1 MFRRCA
7 ILASATS
14 LALLGCKSDIPEL
27 NITNSAGSTLS
38 ISRSFINTEGPVD
51 GVAYACINAP
61 TAWGGPTGASVKG
74 TLSSESFTSTPGQN
88 AGRSTYMED
97 IFPRDGYSWYCHDEP
112 DRDYQPG
119 DQGEITWQFA
129 GQNDSALVFTIVSGS
144 DENPGLTRFAAHQV
158 NTAGSTAPFYWEPL
172 NLSGAGP
179 EFGDITAGPNAFN
192 DGLAFYNDDDGH
204 FYLRTADGTL
214 TTAEP
219 DLLSSAPV
227 IRNDRLVG
235 LGFTE
240 NGLQAQVSTDG
251 QAWQLSEVIDT
262 GDGGL
267 NLHENPVTGDYVA
280 SLGGN
285 LYTSADALAWSA
297 GTDTGLTFVQHY
309 AVLPDGTQIAASD
322 GQVSSEVAEGNWS
335 PVLAMPEGSSAN
347 VFQLQTAGNAVYLL
361 REETVDGPA
370 PTTHLYRS
378 EDGQAWTELL
388 PGSQPGY
395 NLALF
400 AEGERILMLV
410 KDGPYVS
417 NDGGV
422 NWAPLSV
429 LPEAFEDQI
438 FEWYPVLAGQQDGI
452 YFLSLSVR
460 IGDSFGSSVALF
472 LASEDLET
480 FQLLAGKPQ
489 RGGDFGQ
496 HASVSSAG
504 IVTVGVDSNGTHMHR
519 LRAGS
524 ASGDGSAATASVSSG
539 GGGSLGIWLFALLLL
554 ARRNIQPS
562 RNG

>member
-1 MFRRCA
+1 MLRRCA
-7 ILASATS
+7 ILTSATT
-14 LALLGCKSDIPEL
+14 LALLGCKSDIPQL
-27 NITNSAGSTLS
+27 NHNNAAGSTLS
-38 ISRSFINTEGPVD
+38 ISRSFNNTDGPVD

-61 TAWGGPTGASVKG
+61 TAWGGPTGAFVKG
-74 TLSSESFTSTPGQN
+74 TLSSVSFTSTPGEN
-88 AGRSTYMED
+88 SGRSNYMQD
-97 IFPRDGYSWYCHDEP
+97 TLPRDGYSWYCHDEP
-112 DRDYQPG
+112 ERDYQLG

-129 GQNDSALVFTIVSGS
+129 GQNDSALIFTIVSGS
-144 DENPGLTRFAAHQV
+144 KENPGLTRFAAQQV
-158 NTAGSTAPFYWEPL
+158 NAAGTNAPFYWEPL

-179 EFGDITAGPNAFN
+179 EIGDITAGPNAFN

-204 FYLRTADGTL
+204 FYLRAADGTL
-214 TTAEP
+214 TSAEP
-219 DLLSSAPV
+219 ELLSSAPL

-251 QAWQLSEVIDT
+251 QAWQVSEVIDT

-285 LYTSADALAWSA
+285 LYTSADALAWSN
-297 GTDTGLTFVQHY
+297 GTDTGLSFVQHY
-309 AVLPDGTQIAASD
+309 AVLPDGTQIAAGD

-335 PVLAMPEGSSAN
+335 PVLAMPEGSTAN

-361 REETVDGPA
+361 REETVDGPP

-388 PGSQPGY
+388 PESQPGY

-417 NDGGV
+417 NDGGI

-438 FEWYPVLAGQQDGI
+438 FEWYPVLAGQQDGL

-460 IGDSFGSSVALF
+460 IGDSFGSSVELF

-480 FQLLAGKPQ
+480 FHLLAGKPNIE
-489 RGGDFGQ
+489 GDFGQ
-496 HASVSSAG
+496 RASASSAG
-504 IVTVGVDSNGTHMHR
+504 IVTVGVDSQGTHMHK
-519 LRAGS
+519 LVKAGESGSTPS
-524 ASGDGSAATASVSSG
+524 ATGSSG
-539 GGGSLGIWLFALLLL
+539 GGGGGGASTVGLWLFALILLG
-554 ARRNIQPS
+554 RRRPL
-562 RNG
+562 R